1 MGVPHLPVVLNLE
14 QLYIKLLWILL
25 CQEHTSPF
33 LLIKYPW
40 MEMMLDTVHKHLM
53 FKTLL
58 KAFPRCFCN
67 LMLSLEKSDDFISTV
82 SFWTLFWELQYSVVQ
97 GSVSVQLRKSPWVRT
112 TPLSEI
118 LKVTRYMSLIPW
130 VLKMAHL
137 SQHNSTAASAVFSA
151 MAAKTGSEMSFTALS
166 RSLSSRTSRKGNHI
180 KNGPSLGHLGGSVV
194 ERLPSAQGV
203 IPESW
208 DRVPHWAPSREPA
221 SPSAYVSAS
230 ISVSLINK

>member
-1 MGVPHLPVVLNLE
+1 MDFCPVSIWKLLC
-14 QLYIKLLWILL
+14 IKLLWLFAYRSV
-25 CQEHTSPF
+25 CRHFFSF

-82 SFWTLFWELQYSVVQ
+82 SFWTLIWELQYSVVQ

-130 VLKMAHL
+130 VL
-137 SQHNSTAASAVFSA
+137 SAV
-151 MAAKTGSEMSFTALS
+151 
-166 RSLSSRTSRKGNHI
+166 SSQ
-180 KNGPSLGHLGGSVV
+180 NGTQK
-194 ERLPSAQGV
+194 QGV
-203 IPESW
+203 
-208 DRVPHWAPSREPA
+208 
-221 SPSAYVSAS
+221 
-230 ISVSLINK
+230 